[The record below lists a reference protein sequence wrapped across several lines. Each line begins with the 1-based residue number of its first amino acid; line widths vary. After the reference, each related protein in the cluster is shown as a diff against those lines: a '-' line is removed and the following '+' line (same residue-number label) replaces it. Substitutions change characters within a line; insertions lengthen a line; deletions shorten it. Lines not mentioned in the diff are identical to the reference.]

1 VGQLIPGHPV
11 MRVRHRAARCGR
23 EQRGGKVW
31 KKGRGE
37 ADKPVPQVSERQVK
51 GGGAGELGCG
61 SGWAGPAGV
70 KEGLEIGP
78 RPDLKLWKKV
88 DARFRFRV

>member
-1 VGQLIPGHPV
+1 VRLTSRSHKLAKGKLKEGAPV
-11 MRVRHRAARCGR
+11 
-23 EQRGGKVW
+23 
-31 KKGRGE
+31 
-37 ADKPVPQVSERQVK
+37 S
-51 GGGAGELGCG
+51 
-61 SGWAGPAGV
+61 WAGPAGV